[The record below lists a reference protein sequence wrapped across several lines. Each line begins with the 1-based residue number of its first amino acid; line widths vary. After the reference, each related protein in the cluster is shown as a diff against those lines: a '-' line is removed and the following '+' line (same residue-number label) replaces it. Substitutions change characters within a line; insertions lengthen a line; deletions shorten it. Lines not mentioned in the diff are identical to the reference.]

1 MCRLLYLFVRKKLT
15 IWNFKKIVLVLCN
28 VTKKKLRIWYR
39 LWENSN
45 RITYEEE
52 KWAQDIFSKEIDE
65 YDVTFIT
72 TDEFL
77 DYLNKSPEAK
87 KDLTKSNS
95 QFDFVEL
102 IDC

>member
-1 MCRLLYLFVRKKLT
+1 MEFL
-15 IWNFKKIVLVLCN
+15 KIVLVLC
-28 VTKKKLRIWYR
+28 TMSKKKLRIWYR
-39 LWENSN
+39 FWENSN

-52 KWAQDIFSKEIDE
+52 KWAQDIFSKEIDK

-77 DYLNKSPEAK
+77 DYLNTSPETK
-87 KDLTKSNS
+87 KDLTKSNR

-102 IDC
+102 IDS

>member
-1 MCRLLYLFVRKKLT
+1 MQFL
-15 IWNFKKIVLVLCN
+15 KIVLVICGM
-28 VTKKKLRIWYR
+28 TKKKLRIWYR

-45 RITYEEE
+45 MITFEEE
-52 KWAQDIFSKEIDE
+52 RWAMDIFSKEIDE

-77 DYLNKSPEAK
+77 DYLNTSPEAK
-87 KDLTKSNS
+87 KDISKTNN

-102 IDC
+102 IDS

>member
-1 MCRLLYLFVRKKLT
+1 MQFL
-15 IWNFKKIVLVLCN
+15 KIVLVICSM
-28 VTKKKLRIWYR
+28 TKKKLRIWYR

-45 RITYEEE
+45 MITFEEE
-52 KWAQDIFSKEIDE
+52 RWAMDIFSKEIDE

-77 DYLNKSPEAK
+77 DYLNTSPEAK
-87 KDLTKSNS
+87 KDISKTNN

-102 IDC
+102 IDS

>member
-1 MCRLLYLFVRKKLT
+1 M
-15 IWNFKKIVLVLCN
+15 KIVLVLCD
-28 VTKKKLRIWYR
+28 VSKKKLRIWYR

-45 RITYEEE
+45 MITFEEE
-52 KWAQDIFSKEIDE
+52 KWAKDIFSKEIDE

-77 DYLNKSPEAK
+77 DYLNTSPEAK
-87 KDLTKSNS
+87 KDLSQKNN

-102 IDC
+102 LDN

>member
-1 MCRLLYLFVRKKLT
+1 MQFL
-15 IWNFKKIVLVLCN
+15 KIVLVNCGME
-28 VTKKKLRIWYR
+28 KKKLRIWYR

-45 RITYEEE
+45 MITFEEE
-52 KWAQDIFSKEIDE
+52 RWAKDIFSKEIDE

-77 DYLNKSPEAK
+77 DYLNTSPEAK
-87 KDLTKSNS
+87 KDISKTNN

-102 IDC
+102 IDS

>member
-1 MCRLLYLFVRKKLT
+1 MEFL
-15 IWNFKKIVLVLCN
+15 KIVLVLCN
-28 VTKKKLRIWYR
+28 VSKKKLRIWYR

-45 RITYEEE
+45 MITIEEE
-52 KWAQDIFSKEIDE
+52 KWAKDIFSNEIDK

-77 DYLNKSPEAK
+77 DYLNTSPEAK
-87 KDLTKSNS
+87 KDLSQKNN

-102 IDC
+102 LDN

>member
-1 MCRLLYLFVRKKLT
+1 VS
-15 IWNFKKIVLVLCN
+15 
-28 VTKKKLRIWYR
+28 KKKLRIWYR

-45 RITYEEE
+45 MITIEEE
-52 KWAQDIFSKEIDE
+52 KWAKDIFSNEIDK

-77 DYLNKSPEAK
+77 DYLNTSPEAK
-87 KDLTKSNS
+87 KDLSQKNN

-102 IDC
+102 LDN

>member
-1 MCRLLYLFVRKKLT
+1 ICKKKFNNLE
-15 IWNFKKIVLVLCN
+15 FLKIVLVLCD
-28 VTKKKLRIWYR
+28 VSKKKLRIWYR

-45 RITYEEE
+45 MITFEEE
-52 KWAQDIFSKEIDE
+52 KWAKDIFSKEIDE

-77 DYLNKSPEAK
+77 DYLNTSPEAK
-87 KDLTKSNS
+87 KDLSQKNN

-102 IDC
+102 LDN

>member
-1 MCRLLYLFVRKKLT
+1 MEFL
-15 IWNFKKIVLVLCN
+15 KIVLVLCC
-28 VTKKKLRIWYR
+28 VSKKKLRIWYR

-45 RITYEEE
+45 MITFEEE
-52 KWAQDIFSKEIDE
+52 KWAKDIFSKEIDE

-77 DYLNKSPEAK
+77 DYLNTSPEAK
-87 KDLTKSNS
+87 KDLSQKNN

-102 IDC
+102 LDN

>member
-1 MCRLLYLFVRKKLT
+1 LEFL
-15 IWNFKKIVLVLCN
+15 KIVFVLCKMS
-28 VTKKKLRIWYR
+28 KKKLRIWYR

-52 KWAQDIFSKEIDE
+52 KWAQDIFSKEIDK

-77 DYLNKSPEAK
+77 DYLNTSPETK

-102 IDC
+102 IDS

>member
-1 MCRLLYLFVRKKLT
+1 MQFL
-15 IWNFKKIVLVLCN
+15 KIVLVICI

-45 RITYEEE
+45 MITFEEE
-52 KWAQDIFSKEIDE
+52 RWAMDIFSKEIDE

-77 DYLNKSPEAK
+77 DYLNTSPEAK
-87 KDLTKSNS
+87 KDISKTNN

-102 IDC
+102 IDS

>member
-1 MCRLLYLFVRKKLT
+1 MQFL
-15 IWNFKKIVLVLCN
+15 KIVLVTCGMA
-28 VTKKKLRIWYR
+28 KKKLRIWYR

-45 RITYEEE
+45 MITFEEE
-52 KWAQDIFSKEIDE
+52 RWAMDIFSKEIDE

-77 DYLNKSPEAK
+77 DYLNTSPEAK
-87 KDLTKSNS
+87 KDISKTNN

-102 IDC
+102 IDS